1 MALHNVRCRA
11 HVRIIFLGSQHQP
24 LRPVGLASASVGDV
38 SFFAPR
44 RGFFAGGAP
53 SSSFTSAAA
62 ASAASSGTADLP
74 AVASGT
80 CWESVESDCFAGV
93 QLVDSGR
100 RTKVDVW
107 SFID

>member
-1 MALHNVRCRA
+1 MALRNVHWPVRA

-74 AVASGT
+74 AVASST
-80 CWESVESDCFAGV
+80 CWELESDCFAG
-93 QLVDSGR
+93 GPR
-100 RTKVDVW
+100 
-107 SFID
+107 